1 MIKIVII
8 EDNEYMREGWST
20 VLDLEKDMCVI
31 GSFDSCEKAFSSGE
45 LQKADLVLL
54 DIELPGIHGT
64 EGVKVI
70 RSEYPDTLVLMVTI
84 HDENEM
90 IFKALRN
97 GAHGYLLKKT
107 SPDELIDSIHQAM
120 DGGSPMSP
128 LIARKVIR
136 SFHENPDNQVELS
149 DVEQQILQEL
159 SEGNSY
165 KKISEHIH
173 LSVDGVR
180 YHIRKIYAK
189 LEARNSSEAVAKGI
203 SLKLI
208 K

>member
-1 MIKIVII
+1 MIKIIII
-8 EDNEYMREGWST
+8 EDNDYMREGWST

-31 GSFDSCEKAFSSGE
+31 GSYDSCEKAFSTGD
-45 LQKADLVLL
+45 LDKADLVLL

-70 RSEYPDTLVLMVTI
+70 RKNYPDTLVLMVTV

-90 IFKALRN
+90 IFRALRN

-107 SPDELIDSIHQAM
+107 GPDELIDSIHKAIE
-120 DGGSPMSP
+120 GGSPMSP
-128 LIARKVIR
+128 VIARKVIH
-136 SFHENPDNQVELS
+136 SFHEQSNEQIELS
-149 DVEQQILQEL
+149 EVEQTVLQQL

-165 KKISEHIH
+165 KRIAENVH

-180 YHIRKIYAK
+180 YHIRKIYSK